1 MKLLK
6 VPCMPDID
14 ATQNE
19 QTRTSRDLVPG
30 LIVDGRFEIIG
41 KLGEGGMSSV
51 YKARD
56 IALERSVA
64 IKILHS
70 WMLEDARAQQRFQ
83 REAQAVSLLNH
94 PNIVRVLSVG
104 AHEGDLYLSMDYL
117 DGESLQE
124 RLKRTGK
131 LAAEEAIEIAL
142 PAARAL
148 AHAHANGII
157 HRDIKPSNIM
167 ITTSGEVKLVD
178 FGVAKQA
185 QAGGVQSLTQTDA
198 VVGTPYYMSPEQ
210 CQKEQVDAR
219 SDIYSLGC
227 VLHEMLS
234 GEPPFVGDS
243 SFAVM
248 FSHLHDD
255 AQELPKST
263 PNWLAGAIRKMMAK
277 DRAQRFQSM
286 EEVERALQKHE
297 APQMVPVQRKARSKL
312 NRHAAKLLGVML
324 ILAAGGVFAVSVYQ
338 YRQRSDQA
346 TQAAFVGEEARIAKR
361 NMERAVQAAYRDWS
375 AQEQAATIEHARM
388 ELAAFRKY
396 NPPLSQWVPAEI
408 AILEA
413 ESGLAQRNN
422 DLAGMRNATEKMLL
436 VARQYPGEDRMILV
450 NAAVCWLDLHKG
462 VAPREQ
468 VIAVLEEADNAAR
481 AADPLGL
488 AGRQK
493 LSTFIEIIAR
503 TWSEQR
509 EFAKAESL
517 AAHAVAYAE
526 RHYDPRSEATAS
538 AKYTLGTMYFL
549 QRKPQAAAPLDEAYP
564 ILSRSADPGHIR
576 RAVDIAQMRALRYWE
591 KRDNAS
597 AAEVLKEAVR
607 LDKLLIQ
614 KAPKD
619 ANPLLLLALH
629 ETQLGANLHVAGR
642 LDEVEKAL
650 NDSARHLRE
659 YCNATS
665 QPSNDLWADLYRT
678 RAQYFITRKD
688 YKQAEAVYAT
698 AIEKIDKHKIYTMV
712 AGALCND
719 RSCVREVW
727 LKDIP
732 GAISAQEKAI
742 AVQRNVVAAIK
753 ARKPDSQ
760 PALNEWQQQ
769 LDVAETELRKF
780 IERYD
785 GLKKKLV
792 V

>member
-1 MKLLK
+1 
-6 VPCMPDID
+6 
-14 ATQNE
+14 
-19 QTRTSRDLVPG
+19 
-30 LIVDGRFEIIG
+30 
-41 KLGEGGMSSV
+41 
-51 YKARD
+51 
-56 IALERSVA
+56 
-64 IKILHS
+64 
-70 WMLEDARAQQRFQ
+70 
-83 REAQAVSLLNH
+83 
-94 PNIVRVLSVG
+94 
-104 AHEGDLYLSMDYL
+104 
-117 DGESLQE
+117 
-124 RLKRTGK
+124 
-131 LAAEEAIEIAL
+131 
-142 PAARAL
+142 
-148 AHAHANGII
+148 
-157 HRDIKPSNIM
+157 
-167 ITTSGEVKLVD
+167 
-178 FGVAKQA
+178 
-185 QAGGVQSLTQTDA
+185 
-198 VVGTPYYMSPEQ
+198 
-210 CQKEQVDAR
+210 
-219 SDIYSLGC
+219 
-227 VLHEMLS
+227 
-234 GEPPFVGDS
+234 
-243 SFAVM
+243 
-248 FSHLHDD
+248 
-255 AQELPKST
+255 
-263 PNWLAGAIRKMMAK
+263 
-277 DRAQRFQSM
+277 
-286 EEVERALQKHE
+286 
-297 APQMVPVQRKARSKL
+297 
-312 NRHAAKLLGVML
+312 
-324 ILAAGGVFAVSVYQ
+324 
-338 YRQRSDQA
+338 
-346 TQAAFVGEEARIAKR
+346 
-361 NMERAVQAAYRDWS
+361 
-375 AQEQAATIEHARM
+375 
-388 ELAAFRKY
+388 
-396 NPPLSQWVPAEI
+396 
-408 AILEA
+408 
-413 ESGLAQRNN
+413 
-422 DLAGMRNATEKMLL
+422 
-436 VARQYPGEDRMILV
+436 
-450 NAAVCWLDLHKG
+450 
-462 VAPREQ
+462 
-468 VIAVLEEADNAAR
+468 
-481 AADPLGL
+481 
-488 AGRQK
+488 
-493 LSTFIEIIAR
+493 
-503 TWSEQR
+503 
-509 EFAKAESL
+509 
-517 AAHAVAYAE
+517 
-526 RHYDPRSEATAS
+526 
-538 AKYTLGTMYFL
+538 MYFL